1 MTDSKA
7 WLERLLMSVE
17 NKFLVRGAF
26 DFAAAHHA
34 GQIRKDGSPYI
45 LHPLRVA
52 CELAEWNMDET
63 TVISGLL
70 HDLIEDTDVEPAVL
84 ENQFGGDIALIVKAL
99 TKIKE
104 IPAVSK
110 DVENLRQLIIAMSR
124 DVRVIIV
131 RLADKL
137 DNIRTIEWLSTD
149 QQKKFAG
156 GIIDIYAPL
165 AHRIGMNIVKNE
177 MEDIAFKI
185 ENPEEYKKIKKFL
198 DKMYPRALQ
207 TMETAEKELASKLK
221 GLGVSLVKIASRIK
235 SPLSIYRKEIMQNKN
250 LDELEDIFAMRI
262 ITADL
267 EGCYKTLA
275 VLHNFYKPV
284 EGSFTD
290 YITYPKINMYQSIHT
305 TCRTPAGEF
314 IEFQIRTHDMDRTA
328 EFGIAA
334 HWKYKNID
342 GRAAKGLKEWLLS
355 FYEWQ
360 MENISK
366 EEFLRNL
373 RTQLSYDE
381 IFVLTP
387 KSDVKRLIKGATPL
401 DFAYSI
407 HSDIGDH
414 FRGCLVNGKMVAKDH
429 VLQSGDK
436 VRILTLPG
444 SHPTRDWLKFARSP
458 RARYK
463 IRRGLKENSRK
474 QPHPKK
480 K

>member
-1 MTDSKA
+1 MTDSEA
-7 WLERLLMSVE
+7 MLEKLLPSVE
-17 NKFLVRGAF
+17 NKILLRQAF
-26 DFAAAHHA
+26 DFADLHHK
-34 GQIRKDGSPYI
+34 GQKRKDGSPYI

-70 HDLIEDTDVEPAVL
+70 HDLIEDTDVTPDDIES
-84 ENQFGGDIALIVKAL
+84 QFGGDIAQIVKAL

-137 DNIRTIEWLSTD
+137 DNIRTIEWLSPE
-149 QQKKFAG
+149 QQKRFARG
-156 GIIDIYAPL
+156 LLDIYAPL
-165 AHRIGMNIVKNE
+165 AHRLGMNIVKIE
-177 MEDIAFKI
+177 MEDRAFKI
-185 ENPEEYKKIKKFL
+185 ENPEAYEKIKKML
-198 DKMYPRALQ
+198 TKKHPRALQ
-207 TMETAEKELASKLK
+207 AMKTAEKELASKLK
-221 GLGVSLVKIASRIK
+221 ESGVSLMKITSRIK
-235 SPLSIYRKEIMQNKN
+235 SPLSIYRKELKQNKK
-250 LDELEDIFAMRI
+250 LDELEDISAIRV

-267 EGCYKTLA
+267 EGCYKALA
-275 VLHNFYKPV
+275 VIHNLYEPV

-314 IEFQIRTHDMDRTA
+314 VEFQIRTQDMDRTA

-342 GRAAKGLKEWLLS
+342 GRTAKGLKEWLLS

-366 EEFLRNL
+366 DEFLRNL
-373 RTQLSYDE
+373 RTELSYDE

-387 KSDVKRLIKGATPL
+387 ESDVKRLIKGATPL

-407 HSDIGDH
+407 HSDIGNH
-414 FRGCLVNGKMVAKDH
+414 FRGCIVNGKMVAKDH

-436 VRILTLPG
+436 VKILTLPG

-463 IRRGLKENSRK
+463 IRHGLKENSRK
-474 QPHPKK
+474 PPQPKK